1 MSPTSPDPW
10 ELASLDQLLA
20 IARAMERQAIEGYEA
35 LSRRMSTMGRPD
47 LAAVFDSLVVEET
60 GHLSKVD
67 EWQQTSGRDGIDIAA
82 TAPDE
87 LFQDEGAA
95 TVAPELM
102 SAYRAFS
109 TAVRNEERA
118 FDFWTYVSAHAKS
131 DAIKEAAER
140 MAREELGHIS
150 TLRKERRKAFHTERA
165 GSPDTKVT
173 LNSLEGELHRQ
184 IGAMAATISPNGT
197 MALRDHLR
205 QTRERAE
212 SVALQPFN
220 IGPPYTVD
228 SMKIIEALPLSEYL
242 LDWYLDIGDRAKN
255 EQDAGRARLFAAQ
268 LVACL
273 RTLRSLKEAGRLPAR
288 NEAGG

>member
-1 MSPTSPDPW
+1 MSPTNPDPW

-20 IARAMERQAIEGYEA
+20 IARAMERQAVEGYEA

-47 LAAVFDSLVVEET
+47 LAAVFNSLVVEET

-82 TAPDE
+82 AAPDD

-118 FDFWTYVSAHAKS
+118 FAFWTYVSAHAKS

-150 TLRKERRKAFHTERA
+150 TLRRERRKAFHIERA
-165 GSPDTKVT
+165 GSPDVKVT
-173 LNSLEGELHRQ
+173 LNALEQELRRQ
-184 IGAMAATISPNGT
+184 IKAVVATISPNGAT
-197 MALRDHLR
+197 TLRDHLR
-205 QTRERAE
+205 EAHARGE
-212 SVALQPFN
+212 SVALHPFN
-220 IGPPYTVD
+220 MRPPY
-228 SMKIIEALPLSEYL
+228 KIDPTKIVEALPLNEYL

-255 EQDAGRARLFAAQ
+255 EEDAGRARLFAAQ

-273 RTLRSLKEAGRLPAR
+273 RTLRSLKEAGRLPLR
-288 NEAGG
+288 NEMSG

>member
-1 MSPTSPDPW
+1 MSPTNPDPW

-20 IARAMERQAIEGYEA
+20 IARAMEREAIEGYQA
-35 LSRRMSTMGRPD
+35 LSRRMSAMGRPD
-47 LAAVFDSLVVEET
+47 LTAVFNALVLEET

-67 EWQQTSGRDGIDIAA
+67 EWRHASGREEIDIAA
-82 TAPDE
+82 TAPHD

-118 FDFWTYVSAHAKS
+118 FAFWTYVSAHAQS
-131 DAIKEAAER
+131 DAIKDAAER
-140 MAREELGHIS
+140 MAREELGHVS
-150 TLRKERRKAFHTERA
+150 TLRKERRKAFHAERA

-173 LNSLEGELHRQ
+173 LNALEQELRRQ
-184 IGAMAATISPNGT
+184 IKAMVATISPNGAT
-197 MALRDHLR
+197 ILRDHLR
-205 QTRERAE
+205 EAHARGE
-212 SVALQPFN
+212 SIALHPFN
-220 IGPPYTVD
+220 IRPPYKIDPTR
-228 SMKIIEALPLSEYL
+228 IIEALPLSEYL

-255 EQDAGRARLFAAQ
+255 EEDAGRGRLFAAQ

-273 RTLRSLKEAGRLPAR
+273 RTLRGLREAGRLPTR
-288 NEAGG
+288 NEMSG